1 MSFYYENYSQM
12 TMAELKAK
20 SKQNNKKGYSPV
32 ILETRKIATTWWGE
46 KWCENL
52 ENYADYASRIQ
63 RGKRYVRSGTV
74 IDLKIEE
81 GLIKGLV
88 QGSRS
93 KPYKVIIKIK
103 ALSAERKNEILEI
116 ATSKIDNLESLLSGE
131 FPEELS
137 EVFLNPYHGLFP
149 SPDEI
154 SINCNCPD
162 WAVLCK
168 HAAAVL
174 YGVGARL
181 DENPL
186 MFFLLRS
193 MDFNLFIK
201 KTIEEKTDLMFK
213 NIGKNSERLIP
224 ADIAKNLF
232 GL

>member
-1 MSFYYENYSQM
+1 ME
-12 TMAELKAK
+12 ELKRK
-20 SKQNNKKGYSPV
+20 SKQSSKKGYNPV
-32 ILETRKIATTWWGE
+32 IIEDRKIAKTWWGK

-52 ENYADYASRIQ
+52 ENYADYSSRIG

-81 GLIKGLV
+81 GIIKGLV
-88 QGSRS
+88 QGSRI
-93 KPYKVIIKIK
+93 KPYKVIINIK
-103 ALSAERKNEILEI
+103 PLSKERKDEILEI
-116 ATSKIDNLESLLSGE
+116 ATSQIDNLDSLMSGE

-137 EVFLNPYHGLFP
+137 DVFLNPYHGLFP

-162 WAVLCK
+162 WAVMCK

-201 KTIEEKTDLMFK
+201 KSIEEKTDLMFK
-213 NIGKNSERLIP
+213 NIGANKQRLIP
-224 ADIAKNLF
+224 EEIAKNLF
-232 GL
+232 GF

>member
-1 MSFYYENYSQM
+1 M
-12 TMAELKAK
+12 TMAELQEK
-20 SKQNNKKGYSPV
+20 SKQSNKKGYTPV
-32 ILETRKIATTWWGE
+32 NIEARKIATTWWGE

-52 ENYADYASRIQ
+52 ENYADYESRIQ

-74 IDLKIEE
+74 IDLKIQE

-88 QGSRS
+88 QGSSSR
-93 KPYKVIIKIK
+93 PYKVEIKIK
-103 ALSAERKNEILEI
+103 PLSEARKKEILDT
-116 ATSKIDNLESLLSGE
+116 ASSKIDNLDSLLSGE
-131 FPEELS
+131 FPQELS

-149 SPDEI
+149 TPKEI

-162 WAVLCK
+162 WANLCK

-181 DENPL
+181 DQDPL

-201 KTIEEKTDLMFK
+201 RTIEEKTDLMLK
-213 NIGKNSERLIP
+213 NIGVHTQRIIP
-224 ADIAKNLF
+224 EEIAKNLF